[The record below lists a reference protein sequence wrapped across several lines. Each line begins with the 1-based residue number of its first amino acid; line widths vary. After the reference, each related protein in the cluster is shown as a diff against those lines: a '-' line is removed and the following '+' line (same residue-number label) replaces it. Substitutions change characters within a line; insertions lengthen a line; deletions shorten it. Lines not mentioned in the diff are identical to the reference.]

1 MFKDQELKILTIT
14 DTLSPGESSIVTIG
28 NFDGVHL
35 GHRKL
40 LTEIV
45 RRAAA
50 TGRKSVAITFEP
62 HTRLVV
68 EGEAAYS
75 LLTGFEEKA
84 RLIELMGVDYLM
96 LLTFDRKM
104 SEMEPDEFIRS
115 VLVEKLRM
123 AEWVMGTGHAIG
135 RKRALNEIF
144 LHEMEDKYH
153 FKTFVADLLA
163 QNGSTVSSTQIRNF
177 VAQGR
182 IAEAVA
188 MLGHPYLFSVERTRG
203 LRLGTKLGYPT
214 FNFRK
219 PPSRKVIPPPGVYA
233 AELEYNGFVEQGALY
248 FGASSTV
255 PEHRDIHFEFFSFAR
270 GKEEITEGDNAHLWL
285 YSFIRKDTAFGSI
298 DELVRQI
305 AIDVET
311 IKTFFIKERKQ
322 WR

>member
-1 MFKDQELKILTIT
+1 MKILTINDAIPENET
-14 DTLSPGESSIVTIG
+14 CVVTVG

-35 GHRKL
+35 GHQKL
-40 LTEIV
+40 LHEVVI
-45 RRAAA
+45 RAAA
-50 TGRKSVAITFEP
+50 GGQKSVAITFEP

-68 EGEAAYS
+68 EGEENYS
-75 LLTGFEEKA
+75 ILTGFEEKA

-96 LLTFDRKM
+96 LLTFDRTM
-104 SEMEPDEFIRS
+104 SEMGPEEFIRAI
-115 VLVEKLRM
+115 LVDKLHV

-135 RKRALNEIF
+135 RNRALNDIF
-144 LHEMEDKYH
+144 LRELEGKYH

-177 VAQGR
+177 IAQGH

-188 MLGHPYLFSVERTRG
+188 MLGHPYLLSVERTRG

-214 FNFRK
+214 INFRK

-233 AELEYNGFVEQGALY
+233 AELEYNGILEQGALY

-255 PEHRDIHFEFFSFAR
+255 PEHRDIHFEFFSFSR
-270 GKEEITEGDNAHLWL
+270 GKEEIAEGDNAHLWL
-285 YSFIRKDTAFGSI
+285 YSFIRKDTAFGST

-305 AIDVET
+305 TIDVNT
-311 IKTFFIKERKQ
+311 IKTYFMKERKQ

>member
-1 MFKDQELKILTIT
+1 LKILTIN
-14 DTLSPGESSIVTIG
+14 DTLPPGESCAVTIG

-35 GHRKL
+35 GHQKL
-40 LTEIV
+40 LTEV
-45 RRAAA
+45 VTRAAA
-50 TGRKSVAITFEP
+50 SGRKSVVITFEP

-68 EGEAAYS
+68 EGETAYS

-96 LLTFDRKM
+96 LLAFDKTM
-104 SEMEPDEFIRS
+104 SEMEPDAFISRI
-115 VLVEKLRM
+115 LVEKLHVV
-123 AEWVMGTGHAIG
+123 EWVMGTGHTIG

-144 LHEMEDKYH
+144 LRETEDKYH

-177 VAQGR
+177 IAQGQ

-188 MLGHPYLFSVERTRG
+188 MLGHPYLLSVERTRG
-203 LRLGTKLGYPT
+203 LQLGTKLGYPT
-214 FNFRK
+214 INFRK

-233 AELEYNGFVEQGALY
+233 AELEYNGYLEPGALY

-270 GKEEITEGDNAHLWL
+270 GKEEIAEGDNAHLWL
-285 YSFIRKDTAFGSI
+285 YSFIRKDTAFKTT

-305 AIDVET
+305 AVDVQT
-311 IKTFFIKERKQ
+311 IKTYFMKERKQ